1 MVINIQRLVMLSS
14 LALATPVN
22 QSTSGRAFGMS
33 YQIGAF
39 IFSLLLVS
47 SATATGRRDFPTVS
61 ASKFNSRIVGG
72 EVAAEGAA
80 PYQVSIQNGLG

>member
-1 MVINIQRLVMLSS
+1 MALVIS
-14 LALATPVN
+14 VN

-39 IFSLLLVS
+39 IFTVLLVS
-47 SATATGRRDFPTVS
+47 SATATGRREFPAVS
-61 ASKFNSRIVGG
+61 ASNFNSRIVGG

-80 PYQVSIQNGLG
+80 PYQVSIQNKLG